1 MYFREII
8 GQEALKNR
16 IREEI
21 QGGKVSHAQLFLGK
35 NGYGSLAMAMAYAQ
49 YLMCENRQPNDACGE
64 CNTCK
69 KNERNVHPDV
79 HHIFPVVQAVQKR
92 TEPLMGEWREQLM
105 GGPYFTE
112 LSWIRRMDKE
122 IRTPIIGNEEIKDM
136 MHKFAL
142 TSFEGGYRVFI
153 IWKAE
158 AMNVTFANKI
168 LKSLEEPQPKT
179 LILLVAEDAEE
190 LLPTVLS
197 RTQLK
202 KVNRLA
208 FDEVVDY
215 LTREKGMSSS
225 LAQSLAARYDGDVA
239 RILESES
246 EHEAADLF
254 REMFIAMMRHCY
266 QKKVIEMM
274 DWAEDISSMKREEQ
288 KEYLTYCL
296 HMIRQ
301 SILRNY
307 TGEQLFQVSDEEASF
322 LTKFSRFITGNNIH
336 DFMKVFS
343 DAHYHIERNANSK
356 ILFTDL
362 AFKTMRFIHF
372 A

>member
-1 MYFREII
+1 MLFREII
-8 GQEALKNR
+8 GQEPLKNR

-21 QGGKVSHAQLFLGK
+21 QNGKISHAQLFLGK
-35 NGYGSLAMAMAYAQ
+35 NGYGSLGMALAYTQ
-49 YLMCENRQPNDACGE
+49 YLMCENRQAMDSCGE

-69 KNERNVHPDV
+69 KIERNIHPDV
-79 HHIFPVVQAVQKR
+79 HHIFPVVQAIQKLS
-92 TEPLMGEWREQLM
+92 EPLMPEWREQLS
-105 GGPYFTE
+105 GGPYFTK
-112 LSWIRRMDKE
+112 LSWIRRMDKDV
-122 IRTPIIGNEEIKDM
+122 RTPIIGNEQTKDM
-136 MHKFAL
+136 MHKLSL
-142 TSFEGGYRVFI
+142 TSFEGGHRVFI
-153 IWKAE
+153 IWNAE
-158 AMNVTFANKI
+158 SMNLTFANKI

-179 LILLVAEDAEE
+179 LIILIAEEAEE

-202 KVNRLA
+202 KVSRLA
-208 FDEVVDY
+208 FDEVVNY
-215 LTREKGMSSS
+215 LTSQCGIQAS

-239 RILESES
+239 RILESEA
-246 EHEAADLF
+246 EHETAELF

-274 DWAEDISSMKREEQ
+274 DWAEDVSSMKREEQ
-288 KEYLTYCL
+288 KEYLAYCL

-307 TGEQLFQVSDEEASF
+307 TGEQLFQVSEDEANF

-336 DFMKVFS
+336 DFMSVFS